1 MNMFMNKV
9 ALHTFSSFD
18 SGNKPSEDAEPLED
32 TVANAHRQIQEKQYE
47 TELIA
52 AGFLPEQIRKYSFA
66 FRGKECLIG

>member
-1 MNMFMNKV
+1 MNKV

-32 TVANAHRQIQEKQYE
+32 TVATAHRQIQEKQYE